1 MIHFVFGYH
10 LSIKLSA
17 GITRFEQ
24 LFCLS
29 NFRLLNNKWMKS
41 MLSWREPKLTWT
53 GVVMYWNILIRLT
66 KWSRPVSNILVLFPV
81 HFRQWIWRSRNKSF
95 ENLKKDMEQRL
106 QQAKDNVTKMNAI
119 METWSE
125 SPLFVRKMET
135 KVLGLLS
142 LNDRNDRV
150 KTRYDMITKNGEE
163 IHQLIQQNAGF
174 FKVRHNFQKVRFFW
188 KAIWRHNGFTHF

>member
-1 MIHFVFGYH
+1 
-10 LSIKLSA
+10 
-17 GITRFEQ
+17 
-24 LFCLS
+24 
-29 NFRLLNNKWMKS
+29 
-41 MLSWREPKLTWT
+41 
-53 GVVMYWNILIRLT
+53 
-66 KWSRPVSNILVLFPV
+66 
-81 HFRQWIWRSRNKSF
+81 
-95 ENLKKDMEQRL
+95 MEQRL

-119 METWSE
+119 METWAE

-150 KTRYDMITKNGEE
+150 KARYDMITKNGEE

-188 KAIWRHNGFTHF
+188 KAIWRHNGFTYF